1 MSTQVLD
8 LKVAINNICQ
18 RWNYKVEEVSAGV
31 FRVDVYLKQ
40 KDGSARYQFVYAWVI
55 PGRYFGKDVVYMNSR
70 CGEFTQNLNLYKL
83 LKEGGYGTYSA
94 VTVTTDKRAD
104 GSPCETVI
112 VQAVQPIE
120 FTNEAILNEALY
132 DVAFNADA
140 IESLYFG
147 GDKN

>member
-1 MSTQVLD
+1 MLD
-8 LKVAINNICQ
+8 LKVAVANIAA
-18 RWNYKVEEVSAGV
+18 RWNYKVEELPGGV
-31 FRVDVYLKQ
+31 HRIDVAIKM
-40 KDGSARYQFVYAWVI
+40 KDGSFRYQFVYVWII

-94 VTVTTDKRAD
+94 VTVTTDKRQD
-104 GSPCETVI
+104 GTPCETVI

-120 FTNEAILNEALY
+120 FTNEAILNEAIY

-147 GDKN
+147 GDNN

>member
-1 MSTQVLD
+1 MFD
-8 LKVAINNICQ
+8 LKVAVANIAA
-18 RWNYKVEEVSAGV
+18 RWNYKVEELPGGV
-31 FRVDVYLKQ
+31 HRMDVAIKM
-40 KDGSARYQFVYAWVI
+40 KDGSFRYQFVYIWII
-55 PGRYFGKDVVYMNSR
+55 PGRYFGKDVIYMNSR
-70 CGEFTQNLNLYKL
+70 CGEFSQNLNLYKL
-83 LKEGGYGTYSA
+83 IKEGGYGTFSS

-120 FTNEAILNEALY
+120 FTSETILNEVIY

>member
-1 MSTQVLD
+1 MSTAALD
-8 LKVAINNICQ
+8 LKVTMTNICQ
-18 RWNYKVEEVSAGV
+18 RWNYKFEEISPGV
-31 FRVDVYLKQ
+31 FRVDVFLKQ
-40 KDGSARYQFVYAWVI
+40 KDGSARYQFVYVWMI

-70 CGEFTQNLNLYKL
+70 CGEFSSNLNLYKL

-94 VTVTTDKRAD
+94 ITVTTDKRAD

-120 FTNEAILNEALY
+120 FTNEAILNEAMY

-140 IESLYFG
+140 VESLYFG
-147 GDKN
+147 GDAN

>member
-1 MSTQVLD
+1 MD
-8 LKVAINNICQ
+8 LKMAVTNISA
-18 RWNYKVEEVSAGV
+18 RWNYKVEEVSPGV
-31 FRVDVYLKQ
+31 FRMDVYLKQ
-40 KDGSARYQFVYAWVI
+40 KEGVDPRYQFVYIWVI

-70 CGEFTQNLNLYKL
+70 CGEFSQNLNLYKL
-83 LKEGGYGTYSA
+83 LKEGGYGTFSS

-120 FTNEAILNEALY
+120 FTNEAILNEAIY
-132 DVAFNADA
+132 DVAFNADT